1 MTGTPFLMKKV
12 KCLFA
17 AAAVLLLAA
26 ACTRDLKTRTFQYED
41 SVAAE
46 QFDAACN
53 VSCEFE
59 YVTGGVSKELMDKI
73 NASIVA
79 GHILYDEA
87 DGLSDVPVAC
97 ERWVAATLESYS
109 DDLEDFSED
118 YDEDD
123 AWMFN
128 FEYSRTGHF
137 GDACKVRQLQ
147 TYNAS
152 YNEYTGGAHGMYSFV
167 ADVYDMTTGE
177 IISEEDLFSPGYKAG
192 VAKLLASAL
201 DDYLADSDTDREML
215 FSMPEPN
222 GNFCVSD
229 THVTWVYNP
238 YEIAPYAMGAIELS
252 VSWDDLK
259 PFLK

>member
-109 DDLEDFSED
+109 DDLEDFAED

-123 AWMFN
+123 
-128 FEYSRTGHF
+128 E
-137 GDACKVRQLQ
+137 
-147 TYNAS
+147 
-152 YNEYTGGAHGMYSFV
+152 GM
-167 ADVYDMTTGE
+167 
-177 IISEEDLFSPGYKAG
+177 AG
-192 VAKLLASAL
+192 VQKA
-201 DDYLADSDTDREML
+201 RR
-215 FSMPEPN
+215 
-222 GNFCVSD
+222 
-229 THVTWVYNP
+229 
-238 YEIAPYAMGAIELS
+238 
-252 VSWDDLK
+252 
-259 PFLK
+259 